1 MSYEDKIIEAL
12 KESED
17 GLSTLDVVRKT
28 GISKTAAIKYLATF
42 KMAGK
47 ADFVEAGPTRLWRL
61 VTQKKTEK
69 TSERSENLDALLK
82 ELTENAGLMGSAIVN
97 EQGLVLAAVLPSNM
111 DYDKL
116 ETLASILSRAGVRS
130 IDLAGMDRF
139 ERMTVE
145 GSKGRILAQSE
156 DKMFL
161 ITFCKPDVML
171 GTVKL
176 EMEEFSKRIRE
187 ILSPPG

>member
-1 MSYEDKIIEAL
+1 MSYEDRVLEAL

-47 ADFVEAGPTRLWRL
+47 ADVVESGPTRLWRL
-61 VTQKKTEK
+61 VTRKRVEK
-69 TSERSENLDALLK
+69 PPKRSETLTALLR
-82 ELTENAGLMGSAIVN
+82 ELTESAGLMGSAVVK
-97 EQGLVLAAVLPSNM
+97 EEGVVLAAVLPENM

-116 ETLASILSRAGVRS
+116 ESLASTLSRAGVRS
-130 IDLAGMDRF
+130 IDLTGLERF
-139 ERMTVE
+139 EEMTVE
-145 GSKGRILAQSE
+145 GSKGRILAMNE
-156 DKMFL
+156 DGTLL
-161 ITFCKPDVML
+161 ITLCKPDVML
-171 GTVKL
+171 GKVKL

-187 ILSPPG
+187 ALHPKR